1 MREPKN
7 KLQRAVA
14 GYLEIPREIAL
25 DLPKLTVVGDVQA
38 LLENHRGLIEYA
50 ADKIRVSTRLGE
62 IELRG
67 VDLVL
72 KNIFPDEIMVEGK
85 ISSIDLWN

>member
-14 GYLEIPREIAL
+14 GYLEIPKEIAL

-38 LLENHRGLIEYA
+38 LIENHRGLIEYA

-62 IELRG
+62 IEIRG

>member
-72 KNIFPDEIMVEGK
+72 KNIFPDEIMVDGK